1 MVQKASKVP
10 QTVFPPPTI
19 RLCEII
25 RPLLSAIFGEAQ
37 LDVAMNDP
45 GPSEAIQVYLPTP
58 EYFDVLGV
66 HALYG
71 RTLVTDDAKD
81 EPGTPPA
88 VLSYGFWRRRF
99 GGDPHVIGTS
109 LVLRGNRF
117 VIVGVLPANSTAFPL
132 IPHRMCASH

>member
-1 MVQKASKVP
+1 
-10 QTVFPPPTI
+10 
-19 RLCEII
+19 
-25 RPLLSAIFGEAQ
+25 
-37 LDVAMNDP
+37 MNEP

-117 VIVGVLPANSTAFPL
+117 VIVGVLPREFNGISADTAPDVRWRF
-132 IPHRMCASH
+132 SYEK